1 MSAILYSDSD
11 CHLMSYV
18 TFRVFKRHGGSRT
31 KCHKNVKKFCLFFF
45 FGGGGGGWGAFKRY
59 VLELC
64 MLEVCSNFHLQE
76 LRIKYGLNQLQRCTD
91 TSNIQ

>member
-1 MSAILYSDSD
+1 MLPFGFLKDTAGREQNVTKMLKSSA
-11 CHLMSYV
+11 
-18 TFRVFKRHGGSRT
+18 
-31 KCHKNVKKFCLFFF
+31 FFF
-45 FGGGGGGWGAFKRY
+45 FLGGGGGGWGAFKRY